1 MQNGGNNE
9 KKVARGVNNEVL
21 SEGGGGEHTILRR
34 GYHFWTEINT
44 CLEVGL
50 DVSFTVLWS

>member
-21 SEGGGGEHTILRR
+21 SEGGGGIPFF
-34 GYHFWTEINT
+34 GGDIIF
-44 CLEVGL
+44 GPK
-50 DVSFTVLWS
+50 